1 MLEFINQGGPVMWAL
16 LVTSTLALL
25 LFLERFF
32 HLHRAQIHSAD
43 FLDGLYNVLRRGN
56 VVEAVTL
63 CEDVPGPVAQ
73 VVRSAILR
81 ADDKPEEIEGSI
93 RQCGL
98 AEIPRLEQGLT
109 LLAVLARILP
119 MLGFLGT
126 ILALLRMQGDIAATA
141 PFTQSNLLAESLRQ
155 ALITSAFGI
164 AAAVPVFAGYAFLV
178 SRIESIVL
186 DMEKAA
192 TDIHQFLLKR
202 NRG

>member
-1 MLEFINQGGPVMWAL
+1 MLQLINEGGPVMWAL
-16 LVTSTLALL
+16 LIASALSIL
-25 LFLERFF
+25 VFFERFF

-81 ADDKPEEIEGSI
+81 ADESPADIEESI
-93 RQCGL
+93 KQCGL

-109 LLAVLARILP
+109 LLAVLGRILP

-126 ILALLRMQGDIAATA
+126 LLALLRMQGLIAATA
-141 PFTQSNLLAESLRQ
+141 PFTENLLAASMHE

-164 AAAVPVFAGYAFLV
+164 AAAIPVFAGYAILV

-192 TDIHQFLLKR
+192 GDIHQFLLQRKQ
-202 NRG
+202 G

>member
-1 MLEFINQGGPVMWAL
+1 MLQLINEGGPVMWAL
-16 LVTSTLALL
+16 LIASALSIL
-25 LFLERFF
+25 VFFERFF

-81 ADDKPEEIEGSI
+81 ADESPADIEESI
-93 RQCGL
+93 KQCGL

-109 LLAVLARILP
+109 LLAVLGRILP

-126 ILALLRMQGDIAATA
+126 LLALLRMQGLIAETA
-141 PFTQSNLLAESLRQ
+141 PFTENLQAASMHE

-164 AAAVPVFAGYAFLV
+164 AAAIPVFAGYAILV

-192 TDIHQFLLKR
+192 GDIHQFLLQRKQ
-202 NRG
+202 G

>member
-1 MLEFINQGGPVMWAL
+1 MLQLINEGGPVMWAL
-16 LVTSTLALL
+16 LIASALSIL
-25 LFLERFF
+25 VFFERFF

-81 ADDKPEEIEGSI
+81 ADESPTDIEESI
-93 RQCGL
+93 KQCGL

-109 LLAVLARILP
+109 LLAVLGRILP

-126 ILALLRMQGDIAATA
+126 LLALLRMQGVIADTA
-141 PFTQSNLLAESLRQ
+141 PFTQAPLLAGSMKQ

-164 AAAVPVFAGYAFLV
+164 AAAIPVFAGYAILV

-192 TDIHQFLLKR
+192 GDIHQFLLQRKQ
-202 NRG
+202 G